1 MNPSQISY
9 QRAQLLLAQR
19 RYADAERELR
29 QALAADPTF
38 AEAHALLAE
47 ALLDQQR
54 LDDATA
60 EAGLAITQDPE
71 LELGHFVM
79 ARVLLARNRP
89 DEAEQAVLRAIQVMP
104 YPRSFG
110 LLAATRFERRD
121 WPGALRAADEG
132 LTVDPE
138 DAGCLNLRAMA
149 LRQLGRHN
157 DADRTLAGALEA
169 DPDDSY
175 AHANRGWSELHR
187 GRPREA
193 LVHFQEALRLDPSNE
208 HARAGLVEAMKARY
222 LLYRIVLGYFLWM
235 GRLQQSAQFAIVI
248 GGWVGYNVLRNV
260 ARNNPEWKWVTWP
273 LIGAYV
279 AFVWM
284 TWLAGP
290 LMDLALRLHPVGRH
304 ALSADQRRRANLVGA
319 LLLAAGG
326 AAAAG
331 LATGVTPLLPL
342 AGFIA
347 IATLPASLIFGA
359 DAGWPRLVLALMTL
373 SVVALGTALALVDVG
388 VLPGVVKLVLAPLT
402 VVIMLGAV
410 FGGQWVAVQ
419 RVRR

>member
-1 MNPSQISY
+1 
-9 QRAQLLLAQR
+9 
-19 RYADAERELR
+19 
-29 QALAADPTF
+29 
-38 AEAHALLAE
+38 
-47 ALLDQQR
+47 
-54 LDDATA
+54 
-60 EAGLAITQDPE
+60 
-71 LELGHFVM
+71 
-79 ARVLLARNRP
+79 
-89 DEAEQAVLRAIQVMP
+89 
-104 YPRSFG
+104 
-110 LLAATRFERRD
+110 
-121 WPGALRAADEG
+121 
-132 LTVDPE
+132 
-138 DAGCLNLRAMA
+138 
-149 LRQLGRHN
+149 
-157 DADRTLAGALEA
+157 
-169 DPDDSY
+169 
-175 AHANRGWSELHR
+175 
-187 GRPREA
+187 
-193 LVHFQEALRLDPSNE
+193 
-208 HARAGLVEAMKARY
+208 MKARY

-319 LLLAAGG
+319 MLLAAGG

-331 LATGVTPLLPL
+331 LAAGVTPLLPL

-347 IATLPASLIFGA
+347 IATLPASLIFCA
-359 DAGWPRLVLALMTL
+359 DAGWPRLVLALMAL
-373 SVVALGTALALVDVG
+373 SVVALGTALALVVVG